1 MIAVSLDTSAYSRL
15 MRGSQGLKRRLE
27 EVDVIHLPVT
37 VLGELYAGFKLGRRC
52 QENLAELAEFRRQP
66 GVGELDL
73 TDNIAERYGWLVQV
87 LREQGTPIPTND
99 IWIAA
104 AALESGGRLVAY
116 DVHFERV
123 PGLLIESP

>member
-37 VLGELYAGFKLGRRC
+37 VLGELYAGFMLGRRC

-66 GVGELDL
+66 GVGGLDL